1 MKKISIFITV
11 ILVTLSSGAYSID
24 TTAKQAILI
33 DFNSGEVLF
42 KKNED
47 NKISPAS
54 LTKIMTSIVAFDLIK
69 KGQLKL
75 DEKIIISTKAWRMSK
90 QGYSSMFIMPND
102 KITVENLL
110 KGIIIASGN
119 DACIALAEG
128 IAGSEE
134 SFAIMMNE
142 KAKDIGMKNTNFS
155 NASGIFSGDNYST
168 VADVGM
174 MSVHLIK
181 NYPDLYKIY
190 SEKSFTWDRTG
201 GKPIAQSNRNSLLY
215 RNSNVDGIK
224 TGHLS
229 DSGFALA
236 ASMKNGERRLV
247 SVVSGT
253 ASNAERTRE
262 SLKLLNYAVITTDLI
277 KIKKDNPLLVAEFW
291 NGKTNQ
297 TQLHLKEDVFFA
309 YSKRKSRDLNLT
321 ISIEQPI
328 KKQFKINDELGLLKV
343 QDKNG
348 FSKDYTLYASE
359 NYTKINFIRKFINTI
374 NFLVWG

>member
-262 SLKLLNYAVITTDLI
+262 SLKLLNYAVIATDLI

-343 QDKNG
+343 EDKNG
-348 FSKDYTLYASE
+348 FSKKYTLYASE

>member
-328 KKQFKINDELGLLKV
+328 KKQFKINDELGQLKV

>member
-47 NKISPAS
+47 HKISPAS

-328 KKQFKINDELGLLKV
+328 KKQFKINDELGQLKV
-343 QDKNG
+343 EDKNG
-348 FSKDYTLYASE
+348 FSKKYTLYASE

>member
-328 KKQFKINDELGLLKV
+328 KKQFKINDELGQLKV

-348 FSKDYTLYASE
+348 FSKEYTLYASE